1 MKYALISDRLDGLGA
16 AKWAVHIAGR
26 QRASR
31 GDDLIFLSIG
41 EPDLPPAP
49 AVVEQAITSLRAGRT
64 KYTSGRGEPATLDA
78 IAGHLSR
85 RSGLDV
91 TRDNIACTSGTQHAL
106 YAAINTLVE
115 FGDDVLVPDPH
126 YATYEAVVAASGATF
141 VSVPT
146 LPEVN
151 FHLTPEALEA
161 AITPNSRVLLLNTPS
176 NPTGAVLS
184 AAEID
189 AIGDVCLRHDLWIVC
204 DEVYAEL
211 TFDVPFASPFDR
223 PQLRERS
230 VSVASIS
237 KSHALPGF
245 RSGWAA
251 GPEEFIRRVTL
262 VSETMLFGIQPFLCD
277 AVVVA
282 LSQQH
287 PEVAHQRNVFR
298 ERAQAMVAALA
309 GSDAVSV
316 HMPEGGM
323 FVMADVRATGLS
335 GEQFAWRLLE
345 ECGVVVMPGE
355 SFGSRGAGHLRLA
368 LTVDVDVMTEA
379 CGRIRGLA
387 EHLVAERTNAGA
399 LAHVDRSC

>member
-1 MKYALISDRLDGLGA
+1 MKYASISDRLDGLGA

-26 QRASR
+26 GRAVR
-31 GDDLIFLSIG
+31 GEDLIFLSIG
-41 EPDLPPAP
+41 EPDLPPPP
-49 AVVEQAITSLRAGRT
+49 AVVERAITSLHEGRT
-64 KYTSGRGEPATLDA
+64 KYTSGKGEQATLDA
-78 IAGHLSR
+78 IAGHLTR
-85 RSGLDV
+85 RSGGVTV

-115 FGDDVLVPDPH
+115 FGDEVLVPDPY

-141 VSVPT
+141 VAVPT
-146 LPEVN
+146 LPEQN

-184 AAEID
+184 EAEID
-189 AIGDVCLRHDLWIVC
+189 AIGEVCERHDLWIVC
-204 DEVYAEL
+204 DEVYADL
-211 TFDVPFASPFDR
+211 TFDVPFSSPFDR

-251 GPEEFIRRVTL
+251 GPAEFIRRLTL

-282 LSQQH
+282 LNETH
-287 PEVAHQRNVFR
+287 PEVARQRDVFR
-298 ERAQAMVAALA
+298 ERAQAMVATLA

-323 FVMADVRATGLS
+323 FVMADIRPTGLT
-335 GEQFAWRLLE
+335 GEEFAWRLLD

-355 SFGSRGAGHLRLA
+355 SFGSRGGGHLRLA
-368 LTVDVDVMTEA
+368 LTVEVDVMIEA
-379 CGRIRGLA
+379 CRRIRELA
-387 EHLVAERTNAGA
+387 EQLAAERAA
-399 LAHVDRSC
+399 